1 MPDVTQLSHGR
12 SSLLGTPM
20 FRDTLCS
27 AFLSVNTNFCSSSLL
42 HLDGAVPPRY
52 SGSGGETDF
61 DGYPV
66 VAVAAVAPCLASN
79 LPLLGL
85 SPCSSFGEASLSP
98 CTEKGAQQHCP
109 HPKCSGRGL
118 TEPSFTLRPDSQ
130 TDGGTMSVS
139 RKGAQRMRTRAPL

>member
-20 FRDTLCS
+20 FRDTPCS

-66 VAVAAVAPCLASN
+66 VAVVAVAPCVASN

-98 CTEKGAQQHCP
+98 CAETGAQQHCP
-109 HPKCSGRGL
+109 HP
-118 TEPSFTLRPDSQ
+118 PSTGMWLSPGHLKSQ
-130 TDGGTMSVS
+130 YLGQF
-139 RKGAQRMRTRAPL
+139 RHRNC